1 MDNEN
6 DTGCARRIL
15 SCARCRRR
23 KQKCDRRL
31 PQCSQCAAA
40 RAECNG
46 FSVADQHVD
55 VPRSVIHF
63 LESQIAQL
71 EIELSTCGLPSQ
83 AKSGVI
89 DGGPASVQAPQPPA
103 SNHQSPATPLDALEN
118 EIIQSM
124 EIGAAISATIPIDPA
139 LTDLVSRVRMG
150 LTPSLVLPTMT
161 GTSPESRRAVVST
174 DVESERVECSTLLTL
189 PDHVV
194 HALVNKYVGHVLP
207 QTPIFLSEDINRHL
221 EAVQA
226 KLRHHDAGRPPERV
240 EPSYHF
246 LILYLVLAIASTLG
260 CAKSQHESRC
270 IAFSE
275 ILFREGIAHVSTG
288 MPFPNE
294 LAGIQA
300 TLLMLQY
307 AEINPNCAN
316 IWILS
321 GAAMRSCVELGL
333 HREPRGTVL
342 KDPRAV
348 NQRRRIFW
356 MAYCMDRM
364 VSPAL
369 QRPLSIPD
377 TNINTLYPTPMEN
390 RIGQP
395 SGGSSPSMSR
405 PPTVRLIE
413 YCRIQSELTEVHFQ
427 NKPLAREWNTWVAD
441 MERTLNQWY
450 REDPKPDDSV
460 ELAYAYAQVRLHRPS
475 PRMIMPRADSLVA
488 AFDAACKAAKHQR
501 ESITGGFF
509 RRLWLASHHTAETS
523 MVAVFCLRHAFD
535 EILAA
540 YSIAELFDMTK
551 GFTSNLLTLAAQG
564 WSEIATFAA
573 TLERLL
579 SPLINAAMRKD
590 SSLSLSYPTEMDNE
604 LNNFLLPKS
613 ASQEAFLGG
622 PFPTHLPDLDM
633 HMDFDML
640 NANDLFFEAFA
651 DISDQQGW
659 TSLDPVAA
667 TDPWPDLASPEHV

>member
-1 MDNEN
+1 MTPVVLDVFCPARVAGSEN
-6 DTGCARRIL
+6 RG
-15 SCARCRRR
+15 
-23 KQKCDRRL
+23 
-31 PQCSQCAAA
+31 
-40 RAECNG
+40 
-46 FSVADQHVD
+46 VADQNVD

-71 EIELSTCGLPSQ
+71 EIELSTCGLPGQ
-83 AKSGVI
+83 ATSGVTI
-89 DGGPASVQAPQPPA
+89 DSGLESVQASRSCEA
-103 SNHQSPATPLDALEN
+103 SQQSPAIALDALEN

-150 LTPSLVLPTMT
+150 LTPSLVLPAMT

-174 DVESERVECSTLLTL
+174 DVEEERVECSTLLTL

-221 EAVQA
+221 EGVRT
-226 KLRHHDAGRPPERV
+226 KLRQHGAGRPLERV

-333 HREPRGTVL
+333 HREPRGTIL

-348 NQRRRIFW
+348 HQRRRVFW

-377 TNINTLYPTPMEN
+377 TNINTLYPTPLEVP
-390 RIGQP
+390 IAQP
-395 SGGSSPSMSR
+395 SGGSSASMRR
-405 PPTVRLIE
+405 PPMVRLIE

-427 NKPLAREWNTWVAD
+427 SKPLARAWNTWVAD

-450 REDPKPDDSV
+450 REDPRPDDSV
-460 ELAYAYAQVRLHRPS
+460 ELAYTYALVRIHRPS
-475 PRMIMPRADSLVA
+475 PRMIMPPAESLVA
-488 AFDAACKAAKHQR
+488 AFDAACKTAKHQR

-523 MVAVFCLRHAFD
+523 MVAVYCLRHSFD
-535 EILAA
+535 EIVAA

-590 SSLSLSYPTEMDNE
+590 SSASLSYPAELDDE
-604 LNNFLLPKS
+604 LNYFLLPKS
-613 ASQEAFLGG
+613 ASQDAFLGG
-622 PFPTHLPDLDM
+622 AFPMHLPDLDM

-640 NANDLFFEAFA
+640 NANDLFLEAFA
-651 DISDQQGW
+651 DISDQQHW
-659 TSLDPVAA
+659 TSLDTAA
-667 TDPWPDLASPEHV
+667 AAGAGPGLAVP